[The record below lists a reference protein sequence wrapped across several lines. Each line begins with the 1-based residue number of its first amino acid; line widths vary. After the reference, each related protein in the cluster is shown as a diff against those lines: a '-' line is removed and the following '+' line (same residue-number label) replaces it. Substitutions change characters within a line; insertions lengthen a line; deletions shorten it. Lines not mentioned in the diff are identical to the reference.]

1 MIDLDALEAA
11 ARAATPGPW
20 VRDGTGI
27 YSPDGRITDVQQEPG
42 YIGSPDF
49 NNSKYIALANPAAIL
64 ALVGRLR
71 DAESDRDRLTVQNN
85 RLRVVLAEY
94 ADRGSWACSRNTE
107 YRDLWLLYE
116 HGYSRA
122 WGVLEQEWPARAA
135 LGGEARDA
143 E

>member
-1 MIDLDALEAA
+1 MSDLDELERLAHAAHAESFGTYTALREFEAA
-11 ARAATPGPW
+11 A
-20 VRDGTGI
+20 
-27 YSPDGRITDVQQEPG
+27 S
-42 YIGSPDF
+42 
-49 NNSKYIALANPAAIL
+49 PAAVL

-71 DAESDRDRLTVQNN
+71 EAESDRDRLTAQNN

-122 WGVLEQEWPARAA
+122 WEVIEQEWPARAA